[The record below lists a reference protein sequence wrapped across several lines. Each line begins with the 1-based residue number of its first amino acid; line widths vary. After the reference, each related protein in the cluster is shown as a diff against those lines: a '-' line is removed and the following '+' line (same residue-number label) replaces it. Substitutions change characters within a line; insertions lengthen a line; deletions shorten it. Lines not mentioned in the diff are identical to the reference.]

1 MDLPKTIETKRLILK
16 PLNINDFE
24 FFSRI
29 IKDKS
34 VSENLNY
41 IFNKIDIESLELLFK
56 SITSNSEKS
65 ENIISYIVLRR
76 DTNEYIGLCGLRLL
90 RAQKEAICFYY
101 LIPLY
106 RGSGFAIESM
116 KKIIELGFLNINLS
130 KISIFINPNSTEVW
144 KVAER
149 TGMKYLGH
157 VKISG
162 VYSKAMYFSID
173 RKEFYDQQL
182 I

>member
-1 MDLPKTIETKRLILK
+1 MDILKTIETKRLILIH
-16 PLNINDFE
+16 LNINDFE

-34 VSENLNY
+34 ISENLNY
-41 IFNKIDIESLELLFK
+41 IFNNINIENLELLFK
-56 SITSNSEKS
+56 SITNTSDII
-65 ENIISYIVLRR
+65 ENILSYLVLRR
-76 DTNEYIGLCGLRLL
+76 DTNDYIGLCGLRLL
-90 RAQKEAICFYY
+90 MNKKEAYCFYY

-116 KKIIELGFLNINLS
+116 KKIIELGFLKLNLS
-130 KISIFINPNSTEVW
+130 KISIFINPNSTKVW

-162 VYSKAMYFSID
+162 VHSKAMYFSIEK
-173 RKEFYDQQL
+173 KEFYDQH
-182 I
+182 II